1 MSSRKVEITINGDPG
16 LGIDTNSGLPQ
27 GSPVSPVLFLIYI
40 ADLATLVESTVP
52 GVVALS
58 FVDDVTWIVDGV
70 DDAEVTVKLNTCAAK
85 CLTWAQ
91 DNAVRFEEDK
101 TEAILWCASRR
112 TRPKPSS
119 SLSAASIRRDRK
131 RRSWLME
138 VFDAELYA
146 LYEALRS
153 ARRLHDSGH
162 AFRKTAIFSD
172 AQAALLRLRNNDEGP
187 GQCIGGWISCEER
200 KLRRRNVAPEPHR
213 HSWQRS
219 GRRRSEASDVP
230 PVRRQSRVRETRL
243 SRRHLDLSCNL

>member
-101 TEAILWCASRR
+101 TEAILFS
-112 TRPKPSS
+112 
-119 SLSAASIRRDRK
+119 K
-131 RRSWLME
+131 RREHQKGSEEAVVVNGGLRCG
-138 VFDAELYA
+138 
-146 LYEALRS
+146 ALRPLRS
-153 ARRLHDSGH
+153 
-162 AFRKTAIFSD
+162 TA
-172 AQAALLRLRNNDEGP
+172 
-187 GQCIGGWISCEER
+187 
-200 KLRRRNVAPEPHR
+200 
-213 HSWQRS
+213 
-219 GRRRSEASDVP
+219 
-230 PVRRQSRVRETRL
+230 
-243 SRRHLDLSCNL
+243 